1 MHDLVVSWLGNVTKT
16 IDQSIV
22 NVTKTI
28 DQSTVIM
35 CDYGPV
41 YSPWA
46 GRSHFYKESCDPVLA
61 NNSLAIIAEV

>member
-1 MHDLVVSWLGNVTKT
+1 MKT

-22 NVTKTI
+22 NVMKTI
-28 DQSTVIM
+28 DQSIGIV

-46 GRSHFYKESCDPVLA
+46 GRSHFYKESCDPILA
-61 NNSLAIIAEV
+61 NHSLAIIAEV

>member
-1 MHDLVVSWLGNVTKT
+1 MHDLVASRLGNVTKT

-28 DQSTVIM
+28 DQSIVIVY
-35 CDYGPV
+35 DYGPV

-61 NNSLAIIAEV
+61 NHSLTINAEV